1 MAITTAWT
9 GTGID
14 ATPSAYLGERNV
26 ELHVSSAQEY
36 AQAQTHPEACA
47 PTTDAASAEWRIC
60 RRLAW
65 QTLPVLVFTYLA
77 AYIDRVNVS
86 FAALQLNGQLG
97 FSDAVFGFGAGAF
110 SLGYVVFEVPSN
122 MILQYVGARRW
133 LTRIIVSWG
142 VVIALTALIAT
153 PKQFYVMR
161 YLLGIAEAGLVP
173 GIVYYISQSF
183 PSYHRARV
191 LSIFYVALPLSG
203 VIGAPLAGFIMQH
216 LDGVMQIAGWKWMLI
231 VESVPAFLAAL
242 FCWMRLDDDVT
253 LSQRNAPA
261 DRAQLASALRHNP
274 AAPSF
279 PPDAIYTNGL
289 VWAFCAIY
297 FVVVFAIYGY
307 TLWAPT
313 IIQSLGVSGD
323 FKVGLVAALPNVV
336 AIGVMIAVGRSVDR
350 LRERRLHL
358 AVLMLITAL
367 GLTMSALLHQH
378 LYLSVLGLCIANACL
393 LSMPPVF
400 WSMPTAVF
408 SPAAAATGIA
418 WISAIGNLGG
428 FFGPYMVGH
437 LKQSSGGLLLPV
449 VAISGCLL
457 LGMLLTLLLPKC
469 RVDP

>member
-1 MAITTAWT
+1 M
-9 GTGID
+9 
-14 ATPSAYLGERNV
+14 
-26 ELHVSSAQEY
+26 ELHASPARECEQTQTRPDVY
-36 AQAQTHPEACA
+36 ASNAETEN
-47 PTTDAASAEWRIC
+47 ASADWRIC
-60 RRLAW
+60 RRTAW
-65 QTLPVLVFTYLA
+65 QTLPVLVFTYLV

-86 FAALQLNGQLG
+86 FAALQLNKQLG

-122 MILQYVGARRW
+122 MILQHVGARRW
-133 LTRIIVSWG
+133 LTRIIISWG
-142 VVIALTALIAT
+142 IVIALTALIAT

-203 VIGAPLAGFIMQH
+203 VIGSPLAGFIMQH
-216 LDGVMQIAGWKWMLI
+216 LDGTMRVAGWKWMLI

-242 FCWMRLDDDVT
+242 FCWMRLNDDVT
-253 LSQRNAPA
+253 LSHRNAPTEPV
-261 DRAQLASALRHNP
+261 QLANALRTGP
-274 AAPSF
+274 PGPSF
-279 PPDAIYTNGL
+279 GPDAIYTSSL

-297 FVVVFAIYGY
+297 FLIVFAIYAY

-313 IIQSLGVSGD
+313 VIQSLGVSGD
-323 FKVGLVAALPNVV
+323 FRVGLVAALPNVV

-350 LRERRLHL
+350 RRERRIHL
-358 AVLMLITAL
+358 AVLMLGTAL
-367 GLTMSALLHQH
+367 GLALSALLHQH
-378 LYLSVLGLCIANACL
+378 LYLSVMGMCIANACL

-400 WSMPTAVF
+400 WSMPTAVLNRA
-408 SPAAAATGIA
+408 SAATGIA

-437 LKQSSGGLLLPV
+437 LKQCSGGLLLPV
-449 VAISGCLL
+449 ITMIGCLL
-457 LGMLLTLLLPKC
+457 TGMLLTLLLP
-469 RVDP
+469 RRLVNP